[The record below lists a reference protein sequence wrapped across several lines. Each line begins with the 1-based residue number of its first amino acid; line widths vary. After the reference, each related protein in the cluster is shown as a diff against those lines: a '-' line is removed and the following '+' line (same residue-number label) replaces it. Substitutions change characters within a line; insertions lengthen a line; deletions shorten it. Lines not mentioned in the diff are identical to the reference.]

1 MKFSIKDCFSKCD
14 QIHRKLRICSHLL
27 KKSLV
32 ENFIFLCNDH
42 CILRFLQ
49 IRYIQ
54 VSAPQNV
61 GDSLEKPLPLNRAT
75 KNIIN

>member
-49 IRYIQ
+49 IRYKQ